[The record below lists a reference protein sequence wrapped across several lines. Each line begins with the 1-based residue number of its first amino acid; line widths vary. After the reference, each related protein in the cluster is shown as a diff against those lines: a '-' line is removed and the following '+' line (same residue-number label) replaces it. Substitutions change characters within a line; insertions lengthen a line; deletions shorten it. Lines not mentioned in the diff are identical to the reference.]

1 MNYFKAAEQVLSSVP
16 DLERSLENLEH
27 RKERLLSEGSP
38 RGIAELDFDKPFV
51 DTRYIN
57 KTLTEALSLS
67 ECARCI
73 DKTRSD
79 LEEIRA
85 IIEQLSKRRYHRDS
99 SRISRARFTTI
110 SAPTTR
116 LSKTKRRR
124 NRRRRTTTASS
135 SRFLNSLHRLLHPP
149 TSPGASSATVT

>member
-16 DLERSLENLEH
+16 DLERSLANLEH

-38 RGIAELDFDKPFV
+38 RGSAEIDFDKPFV

-85 IIEQLSKRRYHRDS
+85 IIEQLPDELRRLVLLWYVEKKPKEEIMQSMEIYSNSTIYAKRNKAVAAFALLYYGS
-99 SRISRARFTTI
+99 PA
-110 SAPTTR
+110 
-116 LSKTKRRR
+116 L
-124 NRRRRTTTASS
+124 ASI
-135 SRFLNSLHRLLHPP
+135 
-149 TSPGASSATVT
+149 

>member
-85 IIEQLSKRRYHRDS
+85 IIEQLPDELRRLVYLWYVEKKPKEEIMQSMGIYSNSTIYAKRNKAVAAFALLYYGS
-99 SRISRARFTTI
+99 PA
-110 SAPTTR
+110 
-116 LSKTKRRR
+116 L
-124 NRRRRTTTASS
+124 ASI
-135 SRFLNSLHRLLHPP
+135 
-149 TSPGASSATVT
+149 

>member
-16 DLERSLENLEH
+16 DLERSLGNLEH

-57 KTLTEALSLS
+57 KTLTEVLSLS
-67 ECARCI
+67 ECSRCI

-85 IIEQLSKRRYHRDS
+85 IIEQLPDELRRLVYLWYVEKKPKEEIMQNMEIYSNSTIYAKRNK
-99 SRISRARFTTI
+99 AVAAF
-110 SAPTTR
+110 A
-116 LSKTKRRR
+116 
-124 NRRRRTTTASS
+124 
-135 SRFLNSLHRLLHPP
+135 LLYYG
-149 TSPGASSATVT
+149 SPALGSI

>member
-51 DTRYIN
+51 DTLYIN

-67 ECARCI
+67 VCARCI

-79 LEEIRA
+79 LKEIRA
-85 IIEQLSKRRYHRDS
+85 IIEQLPDELRRLVYLWYIEKKPKEEIMQSMGIYSNSTIYAKRNKAVAAFALLYFGS
-99 SRISRARFTTI
+99 PA
-110 SAPTTR
+110 
-116 LSKTKRRR
+116 L
-124 NRRRRTTTASS
+124 ASI
-135 SRFLNSLHRLLHPP
+135 
-149 TSPGASSATVT
+149 